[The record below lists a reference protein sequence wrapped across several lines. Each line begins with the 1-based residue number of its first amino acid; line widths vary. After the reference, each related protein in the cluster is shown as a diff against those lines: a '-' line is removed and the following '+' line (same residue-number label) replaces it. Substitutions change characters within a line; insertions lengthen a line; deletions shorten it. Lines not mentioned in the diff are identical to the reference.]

1 MGHFSQ
7 KSSYFWPD
15 CHSFQSIHTKFSEWM
30 EGEVMEGGTRQWRV
44 AEGGGGWHRMV
55 EGGER
60 EGNKSFMVVFL
71 QQ

>member
-1 MGHFSQ
+1 
-7 KSSYFWPD
+7 
-15 CHSFQSIHTKFSEWM
+15 
-30 EGEVMEGGTRQWRV
+30 MEGGTRQWRV

-71 QQ
+71 QQQPFFHIRMQYQCSSYGHWECHTHHW